1 MCRKHD
7 FSGGMK
13 MKGFLSSFKVSAKE
27 FTNLRSVAATAMLI
41 AVSMGIE
48 MFAVDIGVVRL
59 NFAFIAIAAIG
70 MLFGPVMGFT
80 AGLACDIVGYVVH
93 PIGGF
98 LLAYTLAAGLQ
109 GFIYG
114 AVLYHKTE
122 WRSHGL
128 TKKKKFDV
136 TLLIRIVIA
145 RLLDICLINLLINTA
160 LNLHYGFIPEEAFG
174 TAVIARVAK
183 NLIELAADIPLLV
196 VILPAVLMA
205 YKRVFCTSGGRVKAA
220 SAE

>member
-1 MCRKHD
+1 
-7 FSGGMK
+7 
-13 MKGFLSSFKVSAKE
+13 MKGFLSSFRISAKE
-27 FTNLRSVAATAMLI
+27 FTNLRSVAVTAMLI

-80 AGLACDIVGYVVH
+80 AGLACDIVGHLAH
-93 PIGGF
+93 PVGAF
-98 LLAYTLAAGLQ
+98 LPAYTLAAGLQ
-109 GFIYG
+109 GLIYG
-114 AVLYHKTE
+114 AMLYHKTE
-122 WRSHGL
+122 WRSRGL

-136 TLLIRIVIA
+136 TMLIRIVIA

-174 TAVIARVAK
+174 TAVIARIAK
-183 NLIELAADIPLLV
+183 NVIELAVDIPLLI

-205 YKRVFCTSGGRVKAA
+205 YKKVFHMAGGRAKTVR
-220 SAE
+220 AE

>member
-1 MCRKHD
+1 
-7 FSGGMK
+7 
-13 MKGFLSSFKVSAKE
+13 MKGFLSSFRTSAKE
-27 FTNLRSVAATAMLI
+27 FTNLRSLVTTALLV

-48 MFAVDIGVVRL
+48 MFAVDIGVIRI

-70 MLFGPVMGFT
+70 MLFGPTMGFT

-98 LLAYTLAAGLQ
+98 LLPYTLAAGLQ
-109 GFIYG
+109 GLIYG

-122 WRSHGL
+122 WRSIGL
-128 TKKKKFDV
+128 TKKKQLDIM
-136 TLLIRIVIA
+136 LIVRIVLA
-145 RLLDICLINLLINTA
+145 RLLDIAIINLLINTA

-183 NLIELAADIPLLV
+183 NLIELAADIPLLI

-205 YKRVFCTSGGRVKAA
+205 YRRVFGAA
-220 SAE
+220 QRRAA